1 MVRRHIIIAAIFA
14 VVCLPALVWGIMV
27 NPVPSFYNRGGVIA
41 YEPVVDVV
49 TTGTQ
54 VLVRP
59 TVSADRKY
67 VTLSMTPQISQL
79 VRLQT
84 FSVAGGTTTGGG
96 IVGGGAPAPAMQ
108 GSTETDVNISS
119 PVRINTGRGGA
130 VLNQVGMTRID
141 Q

>member
-1 MVRRHIIIAAIFA
+1 MARQHLIAAIVA

-27 NPVPSFYNRGGVIA
+27 NPVPNFYNRGGVIA

-84 FSVAGGTTTGGG
+84 FSIAGGAANGGG
-96 IVGGGAPAPAMQ
+96 IVGGGAPAPAVQ
-108 GSTETDVNISS
+108 GSAETDVNISS
-119 PVRINTGRGGA
+119 PVRINIGRGGA
-130 VLNQVGMTRID
+130 VLSQPGMTRID